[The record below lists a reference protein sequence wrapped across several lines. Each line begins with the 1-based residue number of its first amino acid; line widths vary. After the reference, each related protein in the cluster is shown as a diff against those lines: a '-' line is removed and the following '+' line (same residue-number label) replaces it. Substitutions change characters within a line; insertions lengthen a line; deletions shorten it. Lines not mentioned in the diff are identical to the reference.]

1 MARARSGSVI
11 KPKLNMLLYGEPGV
25 GKSTLALQIAKF
37 KREDGTPFRVLVLD
51 AESGGCEEAL
61 GELEEDGV
69 DLRNIYLVYSQS
81 QKEIKD
87 YIAKVRDQNKEHF
100 VAQFDIPIMTLIR
113 CAGKGYYETS
123 GYDVSFESV
132 REYAIPVEDIRPSF
146 LDGYVSAKSI
156 DTGNNLDIS
165 KSMEKPFIMP
175 QESSLVSLID
185 VVQEQ

>member
-1 MARARSGSVI
+1 MVVYRYLS
-11 KPKLNMLLYGEPGV
+11 
-25 GKSTLALQIAKF
+25 
-37 KREDGTPFRVLVLD
+37 KRELD
-51 AESGGCEEAL
+51 AFVEGDMESVGAEYYESEKRFSNTHKYKEGVKYLHFFQSL
-61 GELEEDGV
+61 G
-69 DLRNIYLVYSQS
+69 DL
-81 QKEIKD
+81 KH
-87 YIAKVRDQNKEHF
+87 IAKVRDQNKEHF

-185 VVQEQ
+185 VVQDQ